1 MFNDLDNPDQ
11 FGVIPETAGHPAEY
25 FRIRGILLDCRGPLA
40 IDPLSKWGFIVK
52 VWTASHHIHKW
63 PRFGAV
69 VPYGVRVDAHA
80 WIGSCAVLAGCHI
93 GTRAIVAVGAVVRG
107 QTVAPDVMVAGNPA
121 RVIARWNKKKREWV
135 YLSETQSGYARE
147 LA

>member
-1 MFNDLDNPDQ
+1 M
-11 FGVIPETAGHPAEY
+11 
-25 FRIRGILLDCRGPLA
+25 A
-40 IDPLSKWGFIVK
+40 IDPLSKWGFNVK

-93 GTRAIVAVGAVVRG
+93 GTRAIVAVGAVV
-107 QTVAPDVMVAGNPA
+107 V
-121 RVIARWNKKKREWV
+121 VIGWAEAA
-135 YLSETQSGYARE
+135 TGSGGHASTTTTRSVSGF
-147 LA
+147 A